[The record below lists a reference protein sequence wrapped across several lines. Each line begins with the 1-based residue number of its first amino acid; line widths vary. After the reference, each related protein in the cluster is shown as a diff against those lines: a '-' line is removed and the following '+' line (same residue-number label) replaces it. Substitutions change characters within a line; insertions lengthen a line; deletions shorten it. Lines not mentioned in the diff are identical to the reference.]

1 MTTRYSP
8 QIETGF
14 SLRLLNR
21 VCDGAGSLRD
31 ALLNEGLR
39 PELIAFAGG
48 VSLRTLRNATDNG
61 RTRRGML
68 VRLAALAVIIEDL
81 HSEDVPLQETISPYA
96 ATKLAGEQLC
106 SNYAHLYGLRTVCL
120 RFFTVYGPRQRP
132 DLAIHQFT
140 ERISAGRAIRQ
151 FGDGTTR
158 RHDWPSWRNCQPLA
172 TASASASCF
181 S

>member
-81 HSEDVPLQETISPYA
+81 HSEDVPLQALRGPRTVHDQMVLDGIRARSPIA
-96 ATKLAGEQLC
+96 QKLLDAIEAWTPTPQTSDDEQL
-106 SNYAHLYGLRTVCL
+106 
-120 RFFTVYGPRQRP
+120 RFPM
-132 DLAIHQFT
+132 A
-140 ERISAGRAIRQ
+140 A
-151 FGDGTTR
+151 
-158 RHDWPSWRNCQPLA
+158 
-172 TASASASCF
+172 
-181 S
+181 